1 MRLSMP
7 VRRRH
12 QSRPKTGTV
21 GTPLRVRLAAGL
33 VGLAMVGSLGV
44 GSMVS
49 AQAEEPTA
57 DTTAS
62 AASATTETP
71 AAVEPA
77 VDSGVLL
84 APESTTEGVAPADD
98 TAPSEVVA
106 ATASEPAAV
115 EGPAEEAVDK
125 TVAEVPAA
133 EAPDTEV
140 PATEVPSVEP
150 SSETA
155 VEDLP
160 APKSRALALAARLA
174 NPQLPT
180 TCGLS
185 IAIVLD
191 LSNSLLT
198 SDVQASKTA
207 AKAVVTSLRGTPSSV
222 GVYTFA
228 TFAPDRTNTATPKTS
243 VSTTTGADLV
253 NNRIDQINRV
263 PESVGGT
270 NWDAAL
276 RQIPQ
281 GQYDIVLF
289 VTDGNPTAYGTP
301 GTGTNTDYGTGFDSI
316 DLSRAVTAADNLK
329 ANGAFVMGLA
339 VGTGIN
345 LPNIQAISGTR
356 SGTDYFQISNYT
368 QLTAQLTEIALR
380 NCQGTVSIVKQ
391 VRDVSG
397 TLAPAAGWTF
407 NSRAADQVTP
417 SSAVTGADGAVN
429 FKANDLPAAGRTLQ
443 FTEVQQP
450 GYVLETQNTRN
461 AKCVNNVTG
470 LNVPVTNSGGL
481 GFTVAVKRADAISCE
496 VINATIPPVQV
507 TVTKTW
513 VNAVD
518 DDTASFTA
526 NTQSGSSTAPTPTN
540 GNVITASF
548 AQGTTVNVAEVLAS
562 ANKGVYTTTLK
573 CTNAAGATVGTV
585 EADGLKGSFTLGAS
599 NVTCAFTNTN
609 TAATVVV
616 SKNWI
621 VDGKPYDNGDQ
632 PEGISAALT
641 LTGPGAD
648 GATAKDWDTVHSGY
662 FAGNTVTIA
671 ETTTFASG
679 MTCELTSSAITLA
692 NGTTTSDPVPHA
704 ATLAAG
710 ANSFT
715 VTNTVE
721 CATVLTLLKFI
732 DDSNGGSLVPGDF
745 TLTATQDGGT
755 AQAVQGEDTVTAAN
769 TMRVT
774 ASANH
779 TVSESST
786 LNLAYLQL
794 SLQRYTGTF
803 NTDGSLADAEA
814 WEDAAATNVSV
825 ATGHHEVYRFVNA
838 SVPTMTLP
846 LTGGTGSIAYLM
858 VGGGILLLALLVT
871 AWILVRRGKAN
882 RA

>member
-1 MRLSMP
+1 M
-7 VRRRH
+7 
-12 QSRPKTGTV
+12 
-21 GTPLRVRLAAGL
+21 GTPLRLRLAAGL
-33 VGLAMVGSLGV
+33 LGLALVGSLGV

-57 DTTAS
+57 GTTAS
-62 AASATTETP
+62 AEPATTETP
-71 AAVEPA
+71 AAVEPGA
-77 VDSGVLL
+77 DSGVLL
-84 APESTTEGVAPADD
+84 APESTTEGAAPAED
-98 TAPSEVVA
+98 TVPSEEVA
-106 ATASEPAAV
+106 TTASEPAAV
-115 EGPAEEAVDK
+115 EGPAAEAGDK
-125 TVAEVPAA
+125 SVAEVPAA
-133 EAPDTEV
+133 EAPDTEG
-140 PATEVPSVEP
+140 PATEVPTVEP

-191 LSNSLLT
+191 LSNSLAN
-198 SDVQASKTA
+198 SDVLASKNA

-228 TFAPDRTNTATPKTS
+228 TYAPDRTNTATAKTS
-243 VSTTTGADLV
+243 VSTTAGATSV
-253 NNRIDQINRV
+253 NNKIDQISRV
-263 PESVGGT
+263 PDSVGGT

-301 GTGTNTDYGTGFDSI
+301 GTNNNNSTPSDNRDFGSGFQAI
-316 DLSRAVTAADNLK
+316 DLSTAVTAADNLK
-329 ANGAFVMGLA
+329 ASGAFVMGLA

-345 LPNIQAISGTR
+345 LQNIQAISGNR
-356 SGTDYFQISNYT
+356 SGTDYFQISNYAD
-368 QLTAQLTEIALR
+368 LTAQLTEIALK

-391 VRDVSG
+391 VRDLSG

-417 SSAVTGADGAVN
+417 SSAVTGADGAAN
-429 FKANDLPAAGRTLQ
+429 FKANDLTAAGRTLQ
-443 FTEVQQP
+443 FTEVQQT

-679 MTCELTSSAITLA
+679 MKCELTGSQVTLA

-745 TLTATQDGGT
+745 TLTATPDGGT

>member
-450 GYVLETQNTRN
+450 GYVLEKQNGLN

-513 VNAVD
+513 VNAVAS
-518 DDTASFTA
+518 DTASFTA
-526 NTQSGSSTAPTPTN
+526 NTQSGSSTAHTD

-548 AQGTTVNVAEVLAS
+548 AQGTTVNVAEVLATN
-562 ANKGVYTTTLK
+562 NKGVYTTTLK
-573 CTNAAGATVGTV
+573 CTNAAGTSVGTV
-585 EADGLKGSFTLGAS
+585 EQGGLKGSFTLGAS
-599 NVTCAFTNTN
+599 NVTCAYTNTN

-616 SKNWI
+616 EKKWI
-621 VDGKPYDNGDQ
+621 VDEIPYDNGDQ
-632 PEGISAALT
+632 PAGISAALT
-641 LTGPGAD
+641 LAGPGTA
-648 GATAKDWDTVHSGY
+648 GATAQEWDAVRGEY

-679 MTCELTSSAITLA
+679 MTCELTKSAITLA
-692 NGTTTSDPVPHA
+692 NGTTTSDSVPYV

-710 ANSFT
+710 ANSYT
-715 VTNTVE
+715 ITNTVE
-721 CATVLTLLKFI
+721 CTTVLTLLKFI
-732 DDSNGGSLVPGDF
+732 DDSNGGSLLPGDF
-745 TLTATQDGGT
+745 MLMATPEGGT
-755 AQAVQGEDTVTAAN
+755 AWEVDGANTVTTENTQQVIAN
-769 TMRVT
+769 V
-774 ASANH
+774 NH
-779 TVSESST
+779 TLSESS
-786 LNLAYLQL
+786 NNNELAYLQL
-794 SLQRYTGTF
+794 GLQRYKGNF
-803 NTDGSLADAEA
+803 NADGSLANSED
-814 WEDAAATNVSV
+814 WEEAAATNVSV

-858 VGGGILLLALLVT
+858 VGGGFLLLALLVT
-871 AWILVRRGKAN
+871 AWILVRRGRAN